1 MPKIG
6 RAGPGDASTGGR
18 KGARRKTK
26 ATPRKT
32 PNRAANWFA
41 AQMRAARL
49 RLMYAVRLGL
59 IAVAVIAGGILA
71 VYAAV
76 GRLDEAGGALLASF
90 ENRLT
95 RSGYVV
101 EWVDVTGANRLSAE
115 DVAAIIGATPGAGL
129 ADIDLDAAK
138 ASLEAQPWV
147 ASAQLVRLWP
157 DRLVVRLEEREPFAL
172 WQLDGEHRVID
183 AAGIVIE
190 GAEPAAFADLPRVV
204 GVSANAG
211 AATIITLIRA
221 YPEIEART
229 THALYVGERRWSLR
243 LESGGEVLLPEADP
257 GSALAL
263 LSGMHAARGVLDYDA
278 QLLDLRNDGEMVMR
292 PWPDRAAEAAGRGA

>member
-6 RAGPGDASTGGR
+6 RAGPSDSSTGGR
-18 KGARRKTK
+18 KGARRTVKSTPHK
-26 ATPRKT
+26 A

-49 RLMYAVRLGL
+49 RLMYAVRLGA
-59 IAVAVIAGGILA
+59 IAVAVIAAGIIA

-101 EWVDVTGANRLSAE
+101 EWVDVAGARRLSGE
-115 DVAAIIGATPGAGL
+115 EVAALIGAEPGAGL

-138 ASLEAQPWV
+138 AALEAQPWV

-183 AAGIVIE
+183 TAGVVID
-190 GAEPAAFADLPRVV
+190 GADPAAFADLPRVV
-204 GVSANAG
+204 GVAANGG
-211 AATIITLIRA
+211 AAQIVGLIRA
-221 YPEIEART
+221 YPEIDSRT
-229 THALYVGERRWSLR
+229 THALFVGERRWSLR
-243 LESGGEVLLPEADP
+243 LESGGEVLLPETDP
-257 GSALAL
+257 ASALAL
-263 LSGMHAARGVLDYDA
+263 LSGLHASRGVLDYDA
-278 QLLDLRNDGEMVMR
+278 QLLDLRNEGEMVMR